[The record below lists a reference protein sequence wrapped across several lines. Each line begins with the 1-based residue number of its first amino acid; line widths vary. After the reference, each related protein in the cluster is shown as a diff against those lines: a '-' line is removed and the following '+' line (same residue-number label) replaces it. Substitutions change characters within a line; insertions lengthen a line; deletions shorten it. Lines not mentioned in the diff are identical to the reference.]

1 MELDR
6 DESAGRAAVTEPHK
20 TSLET
25 GPDYRG
31 RRAGERAGGGVFY
44 TRRGVRCHEEAETSK
59 REKHN
64 LCDMSCIPED
74 KRMKPCKTLRQRR
87 FGWMTSST
95 SIHPSIGSIIYH
107 RFLLIRVVRA
117 SGAPPCCL
125 RVKAAEGHTL

>member
-31 RRAGERAGGGVFY
+31 GRAGGRAGERAGGGVFY

-59 REKHN
+59 
-64 LCDMSCIPED
+64 
-74 KRMKPCKTLRQRR
+74 
-87 FGWMTSST
+87 
-95 SIHPSIGSIIYH
+95 
-107 RFLLIRVVRA
+107 
-117 SGAPPCCL
+117 
-125 RVKAAEGHTL
+125 